1 MKKKSA
7 VGNRVLAAFLA
18 AAMVGT
24 YLPAIPA
31 AAAGG
36 DGDPAV
42 LAQFT
47 FDDAETGFAGGSAVA
62 KVNGTYEL
70 RDSMDAE
77 NGKALYLNG
86 NAANYLSV
94 TDEDGGS
101 LLAGK
106 EEITISYDEKP
117 DQTGTNW
124 AYYAAP
130 TDGRQPLSGGERYIG
145 AFHNSGNIKLERY
158 KNGRSDCIE
167 ESVGTDWAH
176 IDIVY
181 TEKDTT
187 LYVNGIKRETMAN
200 VNKLTDILGDTGIF
214 YIGRANWVNGEGYKG
229 WIDNFTIY
237 DGALT
242 DEDLIDEESAK
253 AAVEADKAALT
264 LPESVKADFTLPSA
278 GSNHSDITWTVSENS
293 AAVIGEDGYTVTVTR
308 PEGEDVTVTFTAEI
322 SMGAVTETKEFTVV
336 VEKVLTED
344 DYLDAAKKQLELV
357 NPDDVRGNITLPAEL
372 AIDETNETA
381 AITWKSSNPD
391 VVTDT
396 EKDGKPAG
404 VVTRQDEDTKVTM
417 TATIEVNGE
426 TTTKDIELTV
436 KKAHDMGETTDYLFA
451 YFLSDGGPSQQQIFF
466 ASSHDGN
473 NWMDLNRKEAVLSVA
488 DSVRTQEDIDK
499 TQNQAGVRD
508 PFMVRSPEGDKF
520 YLIATD
526 LCIGSNDIANGTVDW
541 GTSQFNGS
549 HCLRIWEST
558 DLVNWSEPWL
568 AEVAPEGTTCAWA
581 PETIYDET
589 TGEFIVYWA
598 SMTGSV
604 QKVYYSKTRDF
615 RSFTEPQMFIDNG
628 NDHVIDTTVLRDSE
642 GNYYRGSA
650 TDGTIRM
657 EKCTDSSQW
666 LTNQDVWEKQ
676 GLIRDLTGYQPS
688 LEGPELFA
696 YNQDDWKEV
705 DGEKVPT
712 YGLLADNYGGVGYVP
727 FYTTDIANAEWV
739 KTDDND
745 FNFDTNHKRHGTV
758 IPLTAE
764 EYDRVMDAYGP
775 AKIEVKTEPV
785 KTEYKVDSE
794 ELLPAGLVLTVTY
807 ADDRTEDIAY
817 NGGSKNARHFSFS
830 DVDFTTEGTKTVT
843 VTYGEKTA
851 EFDIEVKDAA
861 DIEAELLL
869 DFDFENLSANQD
881 IITDTAKA
889 TGGYTLTGSYE
900 GSGQALHLDGT
911 SAQWLDVTNASGGSL
926 LTGVEE
932 MTVSYD
938 IKNERT
944 STNWAFFAAP
954 NRNTQ
959 LNTTEHYIGFL
970 HNGGNLTVERYNNT
984 NGRPA
989 NPSTSVGNDW
999 VHIDAVFTA
1008 EDTAIYVNGVEKARV
1023 DSEYSLLDILGGS
1036 SILQI
1041 GKANWASGEYTQASI
1056 DNMKVWD
1063 KALTADELLKNV
1075 PDFFLEQEL
1084 ENIKASIEELVL
1096 EDGKSTLPDYNG
1108 TVTWKSD
1115 MDAVSIGEDGL
1126 TADVQA
1132 PEIGEDDLTG
1142 ELTAVITLG
1151 SLTEEITVPVTVR
1164 AKVGPDDPYGYL
1176 MVHFV
1181 EDSNGYAEKMYLD
1194 ISRGDNP
1201 EQWDPL
1207 NGRNPI
1213 LASNLGTTGSR
1224 DPYLT
1229 YNPETETYY
1238 IIATDLRVFGGDNLQ
1253 WGAWS
1258 NNYSTKMNVWES
1270 KDLITWSDVRQ
1281 FDVALE
1287 NGVKQENMGMM
1298 WAPEATW
1305 VPDYYGDH
1313 GAFVVYWTS
1322 QVYLD
1327 EAQTQ
1332 KDGGQD
1338 IMYGVTTDFTQDT
1351 WDFGGKM
1358 LEGGSAGWID
1368 TNILQANGK
1377 TYHITKSNSQQII
1390 MESTEA
1396 KDWWNYDTT
1405 EWTRVQSNIGESRYG
1420 AVEGPA
1426 TFTDHSQPNR
1436 WYLFVDDLPTP
1447 GYQPMVSTD
1456 LDKGWEY
1463 LDASDYFLTSY
1474 TKHGGVISLTK
1485 AQYDALRAAD
1495 ATSAVET
1502 DLGTA
1507 EVEEGSTEEA
1517 LKEVLPQTAEVNL
1530 AYDMGTSELPVVWDL
1545 SSVDLDTPDTYEV
1558 TGVVQSISANKDAW
1572 VGKDGS
1578 TAYDAED
1585 KVLYSSRA
1593 IEVTA
1598 QVTVKESD
1606 EPEPAPTLDDIIIEG
1621 PAKTEYVQ
1629 GEELDLTGLTVT
1641 AVYSDGTS
1649 KEVTEDCTVS
1659 GYDPQKMG
1667 EQSVKVTFE
1676 NITRFFTVTVTEKEE
1691 PAPEPTLTEIKVTVP
1706 EKTEYIQGEELDLT
1720 GLTVTAVY
1728 SDGTEKEITEGY
1740 TVTGYDA
1747 NAAGEQTITVTYEGK
1762 TADFKVTVKKAEVP
1776 APILTEIKVTAPEKT
1791 EYTQGEELDLT
1802 GLTVTAVYS
1811 DGTEKEI
1818 TEGYTV
1824 TGYDADATG
1833 EQTITITYGGMTAEF
1848 TVTVAEKEEP
1858 EDPDQ
1863 PTDPDQP
1870 GKPDDTQK
1878 PSGSTGGGQSQSGQ
1892 GTQSAVKT
1900 GDTTNLLL
1908 PIAGIA
1914 LAVVLAAVAR
1924 KRQTR

>member
-7 VGNRVLAAFLA
+7 VRNRVLAAFLA

-24 YLPAIPA
+24 YLPSIPA

-47 FDDAETGFAGGSAVA
+47 FDDAETGFAGGNAVA
-62 KVNGTYEL
+62 NVNGTYEL

-94 TDEDGGS
+94 TDQDGGS

-106 EEITISYDEKP
+106 EAITISYDEKP
-117 DQTGTNW
+117 DQTGTSW

-130 TDGRQPLSGGERYIG
+130 NNGTQVNQQEHYIG
-145 AFHNSGNIKLERY
+145 AFHNNGNIKLERY
-158 KNGRSDCIE
+158 NNNGERPASIE
-167 ESVGTDWAH
+167 QNVGTDWAH
-176 IDIVY
+176 IDVVY
-181 TEKDTT
+181 TETDTT
-187 LYVNGIKRETMAN
+187 LYVNGVKRSVLASDY
-200 VNKLTDILGDTGIF
+200 KLTDILGNSGVF
-214 YIGRANWVNGEGYKG
+214 YIGRANWVSGEGYKG
-229 WIDNFTIY
+229 WIDNFTVY
-237 DGALT
+237 DGALS
-242 DEDLIDEESAK
+242 DKDLVSEESAE
-253 AAVEADKAALT
+253 AAVETDIESLT
-264 LPESVKADFTLPSA
+264 LPEKVTESFVLPSH
-278 GSNHSDITWTVSENS
+278 GNNFTNITWSVPEND
-293 AAVIGEDGYTVTVTR
+293 AAVIGDDGYTVTVTR
-308 PEGEDVTVTFTAEI
+308 PDGSDSEVTFTATVEMAGFSEKKTI
-322 SMGAVTETKEFTVV
+322 TVT
-336 VEKVLTED
+336 VEKLMDSQDFLE
-344 DYLDAAKKQLELV
+344 AAAGQLELV
-357 NPDDVRGNITLPAEL
+357 ETDDVRGNIYLPTE
-372 AIDETNETA
+372 IEIEGSGRTA
-381 AITWKSSNPD
+381 SVTWKSSDPA
-391 VVTDT
+391 VVTDK
-396 EKDGKPAG
+396 EQDGKAAG
-404 VVTRQDEDTKVTM
+404 VVTRQEKDTEVTL
-417 TATIEVNGE
+417 TATITAGE
-426 TTTKDIELTV
+426 ESETKKFNLTV
-436 KKAHDMGETTDYLFA
+436 KKAHDMAETTDYLFA
-451 YFLSDGGPSQQQIFF
+451 YFVNNGGPAEQQIFF
-466 ASSHDGN
+466 ASSHDGD

-488 DSVRTQEDIDK
+488 DSVRTEEDIEK

-526 LCIGSNDIANGTVDW
+526 LCIGANDIANGTVDW
-541 GTSQFNGS
+541 GTSQYNGS

-558 DLVNWSEPWL
+558 DLVTWSEPWL

-581 PETIYDET
+581 PEAIYDET
-589 TGEFIVYWA
+589 TGEFVVYWA

-604 QKVYYSKTRDF
+604 QKVYYSTTRDF
-615 RSFTEPQMFIDNG
+615 RNFSEPQMFIDNG

-650 TDGTIRM
+650 TDSTIRM

-666 LTNQDVWEKQ
+666 LTDQDVWETQ

-696 YNQDDWKEV
+696 YNQDDWKEE
-705 DGEKVPT
+705 DGRKVPT
-712 YGLLADNYGGVGYVP
+712 YGLLADNFGGVGYVP
-727 FYTTDIANAEWV
+727 FYTTDIANAKWIA
-739 KTDDND
+739 TDDND

-764 EYDRVMDAYGP
+764 EYDRVMEAYGP
-775 AKIEVKTEPV
+775 SSIEIKTTPV
-785 KTEYKVDSE
+785 KSVYETGSE
-794 ELLPAGLVLTVTY
+794 ELNPAGLVLTVTY
-807 ADDRTEDIAY
+807 ADNRTEDIAY
-817 NGGSKNARHFSFS
+817 NSGSKNARHFSFS

-869 DFDFENLSANQD
+869 DFDFENLSAGQD
-881 IITDTAKA
+881 IVTETAKA
-889 TGGYTLTGSYE
+889 VGGYTLTGSYE
-900 GSGQALHLDGT
+900 GSGDALHLDGT

-944 STNWAFFAAP
+944 ATNWAFFAAP

-959 LNTTEHYIGFL
+959 LNKTEHYIGFL
-970 HNGGNLTVERYNNT
+970 HNNGNLTVERYNNT
-984 NGRPA
+984 SGRPE
-989 NPSTSVGNDW
+989 NPTTSVGNDW
-999 VHIDAVFTA
+999 VHIDVVFTSG
-1008 EDTAIYVNGVEKARV
+1008 DTAIYVNGVEKARM
-1023 DSEYSLLDILGGS
+1023 DSSYSLLDILGGS

-1041 GKANWASGEYTQASI
+1041 GKANWASGEYTQASM
-1056 DNMKVWD
+1056 DNLKIWD
-1063 KALTADELLKNV
+1063 KALTADEIIEKV
-1075 PDFFLEQEL
+1075 PDLFLQQEM

-1096 EDGKSTLPDYNG
+1096 EDGQSTLPDYNG

-1115 MDAVSIGEDGL
+1115 MEAVSIGEDGL
-1126 TADVQA
+1126 TADVSA
-1132 PEIGEDDLTG
+1132 PEIGEADLTG

-1151 SLTEEITVPVTVR
+1151 SQTAEVTVPVTVR

-1238 IIATDLRVFGGDNLQ
+1238 IIATDLRVFGGDDGGWDDE
-1253 WGAWS
+1253 WGYWS
-1258 NNYSTKMNVWES
+1258 TWGSTKMNVWES
-1270 KDLITWSDVRQ
+1270 KDLITWTDVRQ
-1281 FDVALE
+1281 FDVALDK
-1287 NGVKQENMGMM
+1287 NGNTEAYLGMM

-1305 VPDYYGDH
+1305 VPDYYGSGQ
-1313 GAFVVYWTS
+1313 GAFVVYWS
-1322 QVYLD
+1322 SNVYTD
-1327 EAQTQ
+1327 DSHTQTV
-1332 KDGGQD
+1332 DPEGGSD
-1338 IMYGVTTDFTQDT
+1338 IMWGVTTDFTQDT
-1351 WDFGGKM
+1351 WEYGGKM

-1377 TYHITKSNSQQII
+1377 TYHITKSHAEQII
-1390 MESTEA
+1390 MEVSTA
-1396 KDWWNYDTT
+1396 HDWWDLDKAG
-1405 EWTRVQSNIGESRYG
+1405 WQRVQSNIGQSRFG
-1420 AVEGPA
+1420 SVEGPA

-1436 WYLFVDDLPTP
+1436 WYLFVDDLPIP

-1463 LDASDYFLTSY
+1463 LDSEDYFLETY

-1517 LKEVLPQTAEVNL
+1517 LTEALPQTAEVNL

-1585 KVLYSSRA
+1585 RALYSSRA

-1598 QVTVKESD
+1598 EITVTESKEP
-1606 EPEPAPTLDDIIIEG
+1606 EPEPALMGIE
-1621 PAKTEYVQ
+1621 
-1629 GEELDLTGLTVT
+1629 
-1641 AVYSDGTS
+1641 
-1649 KEVTEDCTVS
+1649 
-1659 GYDPQKMG
+1659 
-1667 EQSVKVTFE
+1667 
-1676 NITRFFTVTVTEKEE
+1676 
-1691 PAPEPTLTEIKVTVP
+1691 
-1706 EKTEYIQGEELDLT
+1706 
-1720 GLTVTAVY
+1720 
-1728 SDGTEKEITEGY
+1728 
-1740 TVTGYDA
+1740 
-1747 NAAGEQTITVTYEGK
+1747 
-1762 TADFKVTVKKAEVP
+1762 
-1776 APILTEIKVTAPEKT
+1776 VTAPTKT

-1802 GLTVTAVYS
+1802 GLVVTAQYS
-1811 DGTEKEI
+1811 DGSSMVLKEGSG
-1818 TEGYTV
+1818 GYTV
-1824 TGYDADATG
+1824 TGYNAQKPGKQMVTVS
-1833 EQTITITYGGMTAEF
+1833 YSGMTAQFEV
-1848 TVTVAEKEEP
+1848 TVTEKQEP
-1858 EDPDQ
+1858 VDPG
-1863 PTDPDQP
+1863 TDP
-1870 GKPDDTQK
+1870 GKPENPNNQDN
-1878 PSGSTGGGQSQSGQ
+1878 TGGSDNTKNPGGSDAKGDGSGKAPQ
-1892 GTQSAVKT
+1892 T
-1900 GDTTNLLL
+1900 GDTTNVLLPVAGMGAAVLLL
-1908 PIAGIA
+1908 
-1914 LAVVLAAVAR
+1914 AAAR
-1924 KRQTR
+1924 KRRYR